1 MHSSRDYLKVFRS
14 RNISVLLFLGFSSGL
29 PLVLTSG
36 TLQAWM
42 TVDGVDLRAIGLFSL
57 VGLPYTLKFLWSPIM
72 DRFVPPL
79 LGRRRGWIVITQIA
93 IMLGIVAMS
102 LNSPRN
108 ALWLMGV
115 IALIVAFMLYMHG
128 LTFVWNLGFQNFKM
142 SAAMLPFLGI
152 LFIFIGYMLRQA
164 KRNWF
169 IGIRTPWTLSSDSV
183 WDKTHQLGSI
193 LFMVSGAFAIFG
205 GLFGGMI
212 AFWLLFVPLIGS
224 TLFLVIYSYI
234 LYRDETRA

>member
-1 MHSSRDYLKVFRS
+1 MTTRLTS
-14 RNISVLLFLGFSSGL
+14 IIVLALVAIALIAGALLWNQLPEQMASHWNENDQVDGTMSKFWGVWMMPLVTLGMFGLFLL
-29 PLVLTSG
+29 IPNIDPLKANIAKFRPTFN
-36 TLQAWM
+36 
-42 TVDGVDLRAIGLFSL
+42 LF
-57 VGLPYTLKFLWSPIM
+57 
-72 DRFVPPL
+72 
-79 LGRRRGWIVITQIA
+79 
-93 IMLGIVAMS
+93 
-102 LNSPRN
+102 
-108 ALWLMGV
+108 
-115 IALIVAFMLYMHG
+115 IALIVAFMLYMYG
-128 LTFVWNLGFQNFKM
+128 LTFVWNLGFQNFKI

-183 WDKTHQLGSI
+183 LDKTHQLGSI